1 MPEPDDALSPATL
14 AVTAGRPEKAPNAPL
29 STPVVHSSTYVASP
43 VAPQPGDLGYGR
55 WTNPTWQAFET
66 ALGALEGGDA
76 LLFASGMAAVSAV
89 VEQVPDGGRVLV
101 PSAGYNGT
109 LVLLA
114 ELADRG
120 RLDVVGVEIADTYA
134 VRAALGT
141 GAHLLWLETPTNPL
155 LEVADLPALVAVG
168 HEAGAVVA
176 VDNTFS
182 TPLLQT
188 PLAHGADVVVHSVT
202 KYLAG
207 HSDVLLGATV
217 TRDPQLRDRL
227 HRHRTT
233 RGGIPGPAEAWL
245 ALRGL
250 RTLHLRVERAGTNA
264 AELARRLDAH
274 PAVARV
280 RHPSLPGDPGHARAA
295 TQMRGFGAI
304 VAVELAGGPEA
315 AEQLAAAV
323 RLWVHATSLGGVES
337 TLERRRRHA
346 TEPTGVPEALVRLSV
361 GVEDVEDLWA
371 DLEQALAG
379 L

>member
-1 MPEPDDALSPATL
+1 MHEPDDALSPATL
-14 AVTAGRPEKAPNAPL
+14 AVTAGRPRAEPNAPL
-29 STPVVHSSTYVASP
+29 STPIVHSSTYVASP
-43 VAPQPGDLGYGR
+43 GAPQAGDLGYGR
-55 WTNPTWQAFET
+55 WTNPTWQALET
-66 ALGALEGGDA
+66 ALGRLEGGDA

-89 VEQVPDGGRVLV
+89 VEQVPDGGRVVV
-101 PSAGYNGT
+101 PSAAYSGS
-109 LVLLA
+109 LVLFGELA
-114 ELADRG
+114 ERG
-120 RLDVVGVEIADTYA
+120 RLDVVGVQIADTDA
-134 VRAALGT
+134 VRSTLAT

-155 LEVADLPALVAVG
+155 LEVADLPALVVAG

-207 HSDVLLGATV
+207 HSDVLLGAAV
-217 TRDPQLRDRL
+217 TRDPVLREAL

-233 RGGIPGPAEAWL
+233 RGAIPGPAEAWL

-250 RTLHLRVERAGTNA
+250 RTLHLRVERACANA
-264 AELARRLDAH
+264 EELARRLAGH

-280 RHPSLPGDPGHARAA
+280 RHPSLPDDPGHARAA
-295 TQMRGFGAI
+295 AQMHGFGAI
-304 VAVELAGGPEA
+304 VAIELAGGSEA
-315 AEQLAAAV
+315 AERLAAEV

-346 TEPTGVPEALVRLSV
+346 TEPKGVPESLVRLSV

-371 DLEQALAG
+371 DLERVLSR